1 MTTDEAL
8 SFLRTHQP
16 LPPTSEV
23 SDALL
28 RRFDEVRRLFAE
40 NPNER
45 CVGLLLNAFGQG
57 DGHGVYQL
65 VEDTILAHDR
75 DVVIA
80 ALQQSLLNRAGSVRY
95 WSAQIAANYPAPEL
109 VTPLVQVL
117 TEGDL
122 DERMAAVTALEG
134 IQTPEVVAALEMALQ
149 SEQDSHV
156 QNLIREVLGK

>member
-40 NPNER
+40 TPDER
-45 CVGLLLNAFGQG
+45 CVTLLLNAFGQG

-75 DVVIA
+75 DTVIA
-80 ALQQSLLNRAGSVRY
+80 ALRQSLLNRAGSVRY
-95 WSAQIAANYPAPEL
+95 WSAQIAANYHAPEL
-109 VTPLVQVL
+109 VTPLVQIL
-117 TEGDL
+117 TEGDP

-134 IQTPEVVAALEMALQ
+134 IQTPDVVAALEMALQ
-149 SEQDSHV
+149 RERESHV
-156 QNLIREVLGK
+156 QNLIREVLGM

>member
-8 SFLRTHQP
+8 NFLRSHQP

-23 SDALL
+23 SNELL
-28 RRFDEVRRLFAE
+28 RRLDEVRRHFAE
-40 NPNER
+40 NPDER
-45 CVGLLLNAFGQG
+45 CVGLLLNAFGKG

-65 VEDTILAHDR
+65 IEDAILAHDKE
-75 DVVIA
+75 VVIP

-95 WSAQIAANYPAPEL
+95 WSAQIAANYPDPEL
-109 VTPLVQVL
+109 VTPLVRVL

-122 DERMAAVTALEG
+122 DERLAAVTALEG
-134 IQTPEVVAALEMALQ
+134 IQIPEAGAALEKALQ
-149 SEQDSHV
+149 DEQDFRV